1 MIETHYQLAQTDD
14 KTIKPV
20 IMDENLHYM
29 HMILNQD
36 EALPVHYSNGNVY
49 MNVLRGT
56 LSLGLGDQEVHDYG
70 RGALLKIPVNTR
82 MNVHNRQPE
91 TLEITV
97 VKAPAPTGPARTEKE

>member
-1 MIETHYQLAQTDD
+1 MIEVVYQLAQTDE

-29 HMILNQD
+29 HMILNQG

-56 LSLGLGDQEVHDYG
+56 LSIGLDDQEVHDYG
-70 RGALLKIPVNTR
+70 RGALLKIPVNIK
-82 MNVHNRQPE
+82 MNVHNRHE
-91 TLEITV
+91 EVLEITV
-97 VKAPAPTGPARTEKE
+97 VKAPAPQGPARQE